1 MTEIS
6 RRLRAARE
14 QAGLSIE
21 DIAATTKIRR
31 AALQAIERGEFERL
45 PGDFYTRAFLRTYAR
60 ELHLPPDEIVH
71 DYDAARGVA
80 QPQPEIPEIAV
91 AVTAGGEPAK
101 SPRKHALGYHAIPAA
116 RSNPAWSIPGWLTSQ
131 SARST
136 GAIVIVVGILLM
148 MTVFKSR
155 PADNQPHE
163 ARAVGT
169 SGVVEAAPA
178 PSDARPP
185 VDTPPDKLILEI
197 HPAGPTWVTGAADGK
212 RVLYRLLAPGEH
224 VTVEA
229 KDDLTFRVG
238 NAVAFTFAINGL
250 PGKPL
255 GGADEIREFR
265 ITRQNYR
272 AFAR

>member
-6 RRLRAARE
+6 GRLRAARE
-14 QAGLSIE
+14 RAGLSIE

-60 ELHLPPDEIVH
+60 ELHLPPDEIIRG
-71 DYDAARGVA
+71 YDAERTVA
-80 QPQPEIPEIAV
+80 QPQPAITV

-101 SPRKHALGYHAIPAA
+101 SPRKRALGSPSIPAA
-116 RSNPAWSIPGWLTSQ
+116 WSIPAWSIPDWLTSQ
-131 SARST
+131 SVRST
-136 GAIVIVVGILLM
+136 GAIVVVVGILLM

-155 PADNQPHE
+155 PADNRPHE

-178 PSDARPP
+178 PSDVRPA
-185 VDTPPDKLILEI
+185 VDTPPEKLVLEI

-212 RVLYRLLAPGEH
+212 RVLYRLLAPGEL

-229 KDDLTFRVG
+229 RDDLSFRIG
-238 NAVAFTFAINGL
+238 NAVAFIYTINGV

-255 GGADEIREFR
+255 GGPDEVREFQ

-272 AFAR
+272 TFGR

>member
-1 MTEIS
+1 VTEIS

-71 DYDAARGVA
+71 DYDAERGVA
-80 QPQPEIPEIAV
+80 QPQPEIAV
-91 AVTAGGEPAK
+91 AVTASGEPAE
-101 SPRKHALGYHAIPAA
+101 SPRKRGLGYRPIPAA
-116 RSNPAWSIPGWLTSQ
+116 WSIPAWSIPGWLTSQ

-136 GAIVIVVGILLM
+136 AAITLVVGILLM
-148 MTVFKSR
+148 MTVFRHR
-155 PADNQPHE
+155 PADNRPHE
-163 ARAVGT
+163 AGAVGT

-178 PSDARPP
+178 PSDAHPP
-185 VDTPPDKLILEI
+185 VDTPPEKLILEI

-229 KDDLTFRVG
+229 KNDLTFRVG

-255 GGADEIREFR
+255 GGPDEIREFR
-265 ITRQNYR
+265 ITRENYR
-272 AFAR
+272 SFGR

>member
-1 MTEIS
+1 VTEIS

-14 QAGLSIE
+14 RAGLSIE

-31 AALQAIERGEFERL
+31 AALHAIERGEFERL

-71 DYDAARGVA
+71 DYDAERGVA
-80 QPQPEIPEIAV
+80 QPEPAIAV
-91 AVTAGGEPAK
+91 AATA
-101 SPRKHALGYHAIPAA
+101 YHPIP
-116 RSNPAWSIPGWLTSQ
+116 SGWSIPAWLTSQ
-131 SARST
+131 SVRST
-136 GAIVIVVGILLM
+136 GAIVVVVGILLM

-155 PADNQPHE
+155 PAENRPHE
-163 ARAVGT
+163 AGVVGT

-178 PSDARPP
+178 PSDARLP
-185 VDTPPDKLILEI
+185 VATPPDKLVLEI
-197 HPAGPTWVTGAADGK
+197 HPSGPTWVTGAADGN

-229 KDDLTFRVG
+229 KNDLTFRVG

-255 GGADEIREFR
+255 GGPDEIREFR
-265 ITRQNYR
+265 ITRDNYR
-272 AFAR
+272 SFGR

>member
-1 MTEIS
+1 VTEIS

-14 QAGLSIE
+14 RAGLSIE
-21 DIAATTKIRR
+21 DIAATTKIGR
-31 AALQAIERGEFERL
+31 AALHAIERGEFERL

-71 DYDAARGVA
+71 DYDAERGVA
-80 QPQPEIPEIAV
+80 QPEPAIAV
-91 AVTAGGEPAK
+91 AVTA
-101 SPRKHALGYHAIPAA
+101 YHPIP
-116 RSNPAWSIPGWLTSQ
+116 SAWSIPAWLTSQ

-136 GAIVIVVGILLM
+136 GAIVVVVGILLM

-155 PADNQPHE
+155 PADDRPHE
-163 ARAVGT
+163 AGVVGT

-185 VDTPPDKLILEI
+185 VATPPDKLVLEI
-197 HPAGPTWVTGAADGK
+197 RPSGPTWVTGAADGN

-229 KDDLTFRVG
+229 KNDLTFRVG

-250 PGKPL
+250 PGKAL
-255 GGADEIREFR
+255 GGPDEIREFR
-265 ITRQNYR
+265 ITRDNYR
-272 AFAR
+272 SFAR